1 MLMEIIRVYKNDTDT
16 IRIDVLSVSGAA
28 NLGRVATYSADNG
41 DSLRIG
47 PRKKTTQ
54 LINSTGV
61 ARTVDG
67 IEIIGDYDTVD
78 TVSGNYAYATKTLG
92 SGQVVRIDMS
102 DLPGLGDT
110 V

>member
-1 MLMEIIRVYKNDTDT
+1 MLMELIRVYKNDTDT
-16 IRIDVLSVSGAA
+16 IRIDVLSVSGSSS
-28 NLGRVATYSADNG
+28 LGRVATFTADNG

-54 LINSTGV
+54 LIHSTGV
-61 ARTVDG
+61 ARTIDG
-67 IEIIGDYDTVD
+67 IEIIGDYDAID
-78 TVSGNYAYATKTLG
+78 TVSGNYTYATKTLG

-102 DLPGLGDT
+102 DLPQLGDS